1 MSIAR
6 THRSPASRQT
16 RWPAMAMAFALTLT
30 GGNAQAVTFP
40 SAPLQTVAEFPPP
53 NVQFILDD
61 SGSMGWVS
69 MPADVLDGDL
79 EDTIFDKSSVH
90 NTLYY
95 NPATSYKGWLQHDG
109 SRDLSGTSYTRAWG
123 NAAFLSNSVDLSQ
136 SNQVYYVPK
145 SNATQSLNDPNEFY
159 RHDFLT
165 GSPVKLQKSE
175 LVSVGAGFPKSNLN
189 AATSNMLQ
197 AGSFTV
203 PAGTPQIQIVSSGGT
218 HGTNKSCTNNGGG
231 GVSLY
236 LRFGAQPS
244 TSNFTVRSTGGAGN
258 DETVTIDN
266 PSPGTWFVGLF
277 ANSCFK
283 QATVT
288 ASRWS
293 PVSLNTASEAEKT
306 NYATWYSYHRSR
318 MKTAKAGASE
328 AFGGLTENV
337 RVGFDSINQN
347 TTGLAIPVNG
357 VFSNANGTNNKKNW
371 YDKLFAASPNG
382 FTPLRRALQRTGD
395 TFLKDNSASGPWG
408 PESGASQVT
417 CRQNFAILTTD
428 GFWNT
433 GPGNP
438 PPKFESGFSPVGD
451 ADAATGPTHIAN
463 GVAPIQFNKIPYT
476 GYVVE
481 NPYKDNFTTSPSS
494 QADTLADVAMTYWK
508 NDLRPDLDNNVP
520 PSNSDPAYWQHMV
533 TFGVS
538 IGLKGVL
545 DPATELPKLIGGSSH
560 WPDPITNT
568 GATRIDDL
576 WHASVNGRGKF
587 VVASNSETFRKG
599 LQDAFEVIAQKQGTG
614 SGLAASSTS
623 FKDDTRLFQ
632 ASFTTKA
639 WTGELVARSATKEN
653 IGPILWNAST
663 GIPAAA
669 SRNIL
674 TWSGTGGAVFPTSA
688 QTSALDQST
697 RALSPV
703 NGANNVAYIRGN
715 QSLEGS
721 DPGKG
726 LRVRNSLLGDIVNS
740 SPLFI
745 NGLNTI
751 FIGANDGM
759 LHAIN
764 SNDGKERF
772 AYIPGGVNLSSLAS
786 LSDPFYS
793 HKFFVDG
800 PVTASTDSQ
809 TPGKTILVGALG
821 RGGKGVFALD
831 VTNPAS
837 MGSTNVLWELG
848 SELVPDVNLGNVLG
862 EPLVGKLNDANKTP
876 VVIFGNGPNSS
887 AGTAVLY
894 VVKLE
899 GVDAGKVLFKLD
911 TQAGVDNALMGPR
924 LANLD
929 KDPNGTVDAVYAGDL
944 KGNLWKFDF
953 SKAQFDTSSAPA
965 IALNGTPFFKTG
977 TGQAITSAVQP
988 ASDPD
993 GKPWVF
999 FGTGSFMSTSDLTDN
1014 TVQAIYGV
1022 RDYNVSSTLTLSD
1035 LQQRA
1040 IVAVSKDGSKRA
1052 FTQHE
1057 TLDPSKDGWYI
1068 ELGKPLAGERV
1079 ISRPEVDNGNVL
1091 TVISLIPISGKACE
1105 ASGTGFIN
1113 SFDAF
1118 TGTSTEKPVFPG
1130 SGGTFSDADD
1140 KTNNTSSQRIG
1151 GLPGGGHVSI
1161 DGSIYVPATCPGGV
1175 CIDKFE
1181 VTPPPGLSQRASWR
1195 EVIDN

>member
-1 MSIAR
+1 
-6 THRSPASRQT
+6 
-16 RWPAMAMAFALTLT
+16 MAMAFALTLT

-69 MPADVLDGDL
+69 MPADILDGDL

-123 NAAFLSNSVDLSQ
+123 NVAFLTDEVDLSDDD
-136 SNQVYYVPK
+136 QVYFVLKSTPPK
-145 SNATQSLNDPNEFY
+145 LTDDLSDVALYY
-159 RHDFLT
+159 RYTFVT
-165 GSPVKLQKSE
+165 GSPVQLQKSQF
-175 LVSVGAGFPKSNLN
+175 SNASNLSGYPISGLN
-189 AATSNMLQ
+189 NNSGML
-197 AGSFTV
+197 AVGTFTL
-203 PAGTPQIQIVSSGGT
+203 PAGLSQIVISSTGGD
-218 HGTNKSCTNNGGG
+218 HGNNGGCNNG
-231 GVSLY
+231 KGNGADLY
-236 LRFGAQPS
+236 LRLGAAPTTGTYDNRS
-244 TSNFTVRSTGGAGN
+244 RNGGNSESITVNSPGAG
-258 DETVTIDN
+258 EWHI
-266 PSPGTWFVGLF
+266 GLNS
-277 ANSCFK
+277 ASCFK
-283 QATVT
+283 SVTVT
-288 ASRWS
+288 VAKPAGWEEL
-293 PVSLNTASEAEKT
+293 SLTTATTTELS

-337 RVGFDSINQN
+337 RVGFDTINRN
-347 TTGLAIPVNG
+347 TTGLPFAIPVNG
-357 VFSNANGTNNKKNW
+357 VFSNANATNNKKNW
-371 YDKLFAASPNG
+371 YDKLFAASPGG
-382 FTPLRRALQRTGD
+382 FTPLRRALQRAGES
-395 TFLKDNSASGPWG
+395 LKDTSSSGPWG
-408 PESGASQVT
+408 PESGTSQVT

-433 GPGNP
+433 DQFDS
-438 PPKFESGFSPVGD
+438 KFEAGFSPVGD
-451 ADAATGPTHIAN
+451 TDNTEADNSVGGKHTPD
-463 GVAPIQFNKIPYT
+463 GVKPIQFVPDVDYT

-481 NPYKDNFTTSPSS
+481 NPFKDNFITSPNTK
-494 QADTLADVAMTYWK
+494 ANTLADVAMAYWK
-508 NDLRPDLDNNVP
+508 NDLRTDLGNNVP

-545 DPATELPKLIGGSSH
+545 DPATELPKLTAGSSH

-568 GATRIDDL
+568 GAARIDDL